1 MDKFQEMR
9 VFARVIEE
17 GSFVGAA
24 NQLGLSK
31 AAISRYVSE
40 LEQRLAVRLIHR
52 TTRRL
57 SLTQEGEIFLAR
69 CREILSRIEES
80 EAEIAT
86 QSDVATGLLKVN
98 IPVSFGI
105 KHMASLWGEFMGAH
119 PNVTLDIQL
128 TDRVTDIVE
137 EGVDLAIR
145 IARLPDSSL
154 VSRKL
159 ASTSLILCAS
169 PVYIA
174 NHGEPQQPA
183 DLAQHQTLSY
193 SLSATGT
200 QWSFNG
206 PEGFESVKVQPRL
219 WSNNGDTCVGA
230 AIAGNGIVLQPSFLV
245 AEALANKHLVP
256 LLPAYKGPTLDI
268 YAVYPTRRFLLPKVR
283 ALIEFLSDRLKNQPW
298 SDPSLGNKATLR
310 R

>member
-9 VFARVIEE
+9 VFVHVTEA
-17 GSFVGAA
+17 GSFVAAA
-24 NQLGLSK
+24 NQLGFSK
-31 AAISRYVSE
+31 AAVSRYVSE
-40 LEQRLAVRLIHR
+40 MEHRLGVRLIHR

-57 SLTQEGEIFLAR
+57 SLTREGEIFLAR

-80 EAEIAT
+80 EAEIVT
-86 QSDVATGLLKVN
+86 QSDVAIGLLKVS

-105 KHMASLWGEFMGAH
+105 KHLTPLWGEFIAAH

-137 EGVDLAIR
+137 EGFDLAVR

-159 ASTSLILCAS
+159 ASTTLILCAS
-169 PVYIA
+169 PAYLA
-174 NHGEPQQPA
+174 KHGEPQQPA
-183 DLAQHQTLSY
+183 DLTQHQTLSY
-193 SLSATGT
+193 SLFTTGD
-200 QWSFNG
+200 QWSFAG
-206 PEGFESVKVQPRL
+206 PDGPAVVKVQPRL
-219 WSNNGDTCVGA
+219 WSNNGDTCVAA

-245 AEALANKHLVP
+245 AEALDKGELVP
-256 LLPAYKGPTLDI
+256 LLPEYQCPTLDI

-283 ALIEFLSDRLKNQPW
+283 ALIDFLSNKLKNQPW
-298 SDPSLGNKATLR
+298 IKPTLGYENNNVD
-310 R
+310 